1 MIRVILIDDEPLART
16 LVHEYLQAHP
26 EMEVVQEC
34 NDGFEGVKA
43 IQQHKPDLIF
53 LDIQMPK
60 INGFEM
66 LELIDEPPSVIFTT
80 AFDEFALKAFEAHAV
95 DYLLKPFSKDRFD
108 KAIQKWKEQYRE
120 KKSTTGTKAVM
131 EEAAAQPEQS
141 QRVVIKT
148 GSKIRIIPVND
159 IHFLEADD
167 DYVRIHT
174 ADGSFLKKKTM
185 TYFEQVL
192 DPNLFVRV
200 HRSFILQLAQITR
213 IESPD
218 NEHHFA
224 VLKSGAKVPLSRS
237 GYPKLKAV
245 LGV

>member
-1 MIRVILIDDEPLART
+1 
-16 LVHEYLQAHP
+16 
-26 EMEVVQEC
+26 
-34 NDGFEGVKA
+34 
-43 IQQHKPDLIF
+43 
-53 LDIQMPK
+53 
-60 INGFEM
+60 
-66 LELIDEPPSVIFTT
+66 
-80 AFDEFALKAFEAHAV
+80 
-95 DYLLKPFSKDRFD
+95 
-108 KAIQKWKEQYRE
+108 
-120 KKSTTGTKAVM
+120 M

>member
-16 LVHEYLQAHP
+16 LVREYLQAYP
-26 EMEVVQEC
+26 DMEVVQEC
-34 NDGFEGVKA
+34 SDGFEGVKA

-120 KKSTTGTKAVM
+120 KKSTNGTKAVM

-192 DPNLFVRV
+192 DAALFVRV
-200 HRSFILQLAQITR
+200 HRSYILQLAQITR

-218 NEHHFA
+218 NEHHLA